1 MLKLFYR
8 DEYFHLLVYIIVP
21 ICEQVNIKLHFLVH
35 IVYFLLFKECFTMT
49 ILQRMIQLMENKKI
63 KWADI
68 ARHLGVSRSVVGNW
82 KMRETNPPTEYIVPI
97 CELLNVSVEF
107 LLTGTEKEKNPIPV
121 FYQLSVNK
129 QEDLRKYSE
138 YLLYEEMFQ
147 DFLLYKEETQN
158 KKQDNQDNIISIS
171 KVTKETSVNTD
182 DTLEVSVPMKGYI
195 AAGQPITLP
204 DDENTFID
212 DVVIKNSLLAEK
224 ADFSLQVK
232 GDSMYPLI
240 NDGDIVFIKIQPFA
254 EDGQIVVASINN
266 ATTLKK
272 LQRYPDR
279 IELHAINPKY
289 PPIIIDNEC
298 IDFRILG
305 VKL

>member
-1 MLKLFYR
+1 MSTGARVLKTLSKQGKTMSELANYLGTAPSTINGWKKENR
-8 DEYFHLLVYIIVP
+8 NPSSEIIIP
-21 ICEQVNIKLHFLVH
+21 ICEFLNI
-35 IVYFLLFKECFTMT
+35 
-49 ILQRMIQLMENKKI
+49 
-63 KWADI
+63 
-68 ARHLGVSRSVVGNW
+68 SV
-82 KMRETNPPTEYIVPI
+82 MYI
-97 CELLNVSVEF
+97 
-107 LLTGTEKEKNPIPV
+107 LTGETQYEDIPFEKTVNSSNL
-121 FYQLSVNK
+121 LSDK
-129 QEDLRKYSE
+129 IDKLSE
-138 YLLYEEMFQ
+138 RGQAIIDELVE
-147 DFLLYKEETQN
+147 FLLYKEEMKDKEQN
-158 KKQDNQDNIISIS
+158 NIVPIS

-182 DTLEVSVPMKGYI
+182 DTLEVSIPMKGYI

-240 NDGDIVFIKIQPFA
+240 NDGDIVFVKIQPFA